1 MNETKIMVIRP
12 KIGFLDLGF
21 SEIWAYRELLYFLV
35 WKEIKIRYKQTVIG
49 AAWAVL
55 QPLLTMI
62 VFTFLLGGSLIKGV
76 PTDGIPYPVFAFSGL
91 VLWTYFSNSVSTAA
105 NSLIVNANLVA
116 KVYFPRALIPL
127 TSCITGLLDYA
138 IATVILFGLLLIFGV
153 ALTPMLLLL
162 LVPIIL
168 MFFLTSGLALWLS
181 AINVKYRDV
190 AYIVPFF
197 IQLLLFATP
206 ILYAASLIPERFA
219 WVVYVNPLS
228 GLLSLQRGIFLGTS
242 IDWIL
247 VGFSTLLAFVVFF
260 SGMVYFRRYEKDIAD
275 VI

>member
-1 MNETKIMVIRP
+1 MAETRIRVIKP
-12 KIGFLDLGF
+12 KIGILDLGF

-55 QPLLTMI
+55 QPLLTAI
-62 VFTFLLGGSLIKGV
+62 IFAFLLGGTLIKGV
-76 PTDGIPYPVFAFSGL
+76 PTDGVPYFAFAFTGL
-91 VLWTYFSNSVSTAA
+91 ILWTYFSNSVSGSA

-127 TSCITGLLDYA
+127 TSCITGLLDYG
-138 IATVILFGLLLIFGV
+138 IATVLLFIILILFGV
-153 ALTPMLLLL
+153 SLTPMLILLL
-162 LVPIIL
+162 LPIALMSIL
-168 MFFLTSGLALWLS
+168 ASGLALWLS
-181 AINVKYRDV
+181 AIDVKYRDV

-197 IQLLLFATP
+197 IQLLFFATP
-206 ILYAASLIPERFA
+206 ILYATSLIPKSYE
-219 WVVYVNPLS
+219 WVVYLNPLS
-228 GLLSLQRGIFLGTS
+228 GLFLLQRGIFLGTS

-247 VGFSTLLAFVVFF
+247 VGISTLLAIIIFF
-260 SGMVYFRRYEKDIAD
+260 TGMAYFRHYEKDIAD

>member
-1 MNETKIMVIRP
+1 MNETRIRVIRP
-12 KIGFLDLGF
+12 KIGILDLGF

-55 QPLLTMI
+55 QPLLSMI
-62 VFTFLLGGSLIKGV
+62 IFTFLLGNLTRV
-76 PTDGIPYPVFAFSGL
+76 PTDGIPYPAFAFAGL
-91 VLWTYFSNSVSTAA
+91 VLWTYFANSVSTAA

-127 TSCITGLLDYA
+127 TACITGLLDYA
-138 IATVILFGLLLIFGV
+138 IATVILFGILVIFGV

-162 LVPIIL
+162 LFPIAL
-168 MFFLTSGLALWLS
+168 MFLLASGLAFWLS
-181 AINVKYRDV
+181 AIDVKYRDV

-206 ILYAASLIPERFA
+206 ILYATSFIPERYA
-219 WVVYVNPLS
+219 WIIYVNPLS

-242 IDWIL
+242 IDWVL
-247 VGFSTLLAFVVFF
+247 VGFSTLLAIVVFF
-260 SGMVYFRRYEKDIAD
+260 TGMMYFRRYEKDIAD

>member
-1 MNETKIMVIRP
+1 MNETRIMVIRP

-76 PTDGIPYPVFAFSGL
+76 PTDGIPYPAFAFAGL
-91 VLWTYFSNSVSTAA
+91 ILWTYFSNSVSASA

-127 TSCITGLLDYA
+127 SSCITGLLDYC
-138 IATVILFGLLLIFGV
+138 IATVILFGILMIYGV

-162 LVPIIL
+162 LLPIIL

-181 AINVKYRDV
+181 AIDVKYRDV

-197 IQLLLFATP
+197 IHTAICDP
-206 ILYAASLIPERFA
+206 Y
-219 WVVYVNPLS
+219 PLCH
-228 GLLSLQRGIFLGTS
+228 
-242 IDWIL
+242 
-247 VGFSTLLAFVVFF
+247 LAHP
-260 SGMVYFRRYEKDIAD
+260 
-275 VI
+275 

>member
-1 MNETKIMVIRP
+1 MNETRIRVIRP
-12 KIGFLDLGF
+12 KIGILDLGF

-55 QPLLTMI
+55 QPLLTMLI
-62 VFTFLLGGSLIKGV
+62 FTFLLGNLTHV
-76 PTDGIPYPVFAFSGL
+76 PTDGIPYPAFAFAGL

-127 TSCITGLLDYA
+127 TACITGLLDYA
-138 IATVILFGLLLIFGV
+138 IATVILFGILVIYGV

-162 LVPIIL
+162 LLPIAL
-168 MFFLTSGLALWLS
+168 MCLLTSGLALWLS
-181 AINVKYRDV
+181 AIDVKYRDV

-197 IQLLLFATP
+197 VQLLLFATP
-206 ILYAASLIPERFA
+206 ILYATSFIPKSYA
-219 WVVYVNPLS
+219 WIVYVNPLS

-242 IDWIL
+242 VDWVL
-247 VGFSTLLAFVVFF
+247 VGVSTILAIVVFF
-260 SGMVYFRRYEKDIAD
+260 TGMMYFRRYEKDIAD